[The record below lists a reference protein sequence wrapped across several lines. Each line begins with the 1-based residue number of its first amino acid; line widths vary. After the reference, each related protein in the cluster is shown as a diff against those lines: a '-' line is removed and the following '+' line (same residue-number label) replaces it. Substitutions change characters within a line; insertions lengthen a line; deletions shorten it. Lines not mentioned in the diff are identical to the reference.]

1 MKRTCSLILVL
12 LVVGGQS
19 AAGQLRST
27 NYGTSVLVT
36 ADRVFVGEP
45 NNSYRPGTVYMY
57 QKDGDGIWHD
67 AERLTASDAAFYD
80 GFGSALAVSR
90 DRLVVAALRQN
101 DGRGGAYVFERRDH
115 SWAEAA
121 RLVAPKASPEEKLG
135 TTVAIEEDLIAI
147 GAPATTRYGRLTPST
162 KPGAVYLF
170 RWDSDAD
177 RWLNAVR
184 LQGSDAQVGATF
196 GASVAISD
204 GRIFVGAPR
213 QDGQTG
219 AVYVFE
225 PSGDDWSETQILTS
239 ELLGGRPGFGSSLA
253 VHNGALYVGAPL
265 HNGGVGAI
273 SVFRQNAASRTWSEE
288 RIVRPSDEPAAAY
301 FGASLSFSGETLL
314 AGSPT
319 AATAR
324 GAVYEYDPQTNQTE
338 RIDPRDAGDGSY
350 FGYAV
355 SAFGDVAVAAVPQGE
370 GLEGV
375 AAVLERSGGEW
386 DVRATLRGEDA
397 GLDPITGTEEI
408 CSDGKAALF
417 DCDRVDLLSFLPI
430 RSLGGGRGTEMNDLW
445 GWTDEETG
453 REYVIAGRTDGTAFV
468 DITHPTNPVY
478 LGDLP
483 LTSGAQP
490 TVWRDVKVYDNHA
503 FIVADG
509 TRNHGMQVFDLRRL
523 RDVHEPPV
531 RFTETAIYD
540 GLHNAHNVAI
550 NEDTG
555 FAYTVG
561 SDRCGG
567 GLHMVDVRDPQ
578 NPTFAGCFTHHEA
591 GGGSTHDT
599 QCVVYR
605 GPDDAY
611 QGSEICLSSNGSS
624 FSIVDV
630 SDKEQP
636 TGISAT
642 SFPNHAY
649 IHQGWLTDD
658 HRYFFM
664 NDELDEYVGN
674 VDETRTLIWDVSDL
688 DDPQLVKE
696 YFFGSTSADHNL
708 YINGKYMYQSNYLS
722 GLHVHDVSDP
732 EQPRQI
738 AHFDTVPVGENS
750 ARLDGSWSNY
760 PYFESGVVPV
770 SSKQEGLFLLR
781 VRRESGL

>member
-1 MKRTCSLILVL
+1 MKRTCFLLLVL
-12 LVVGGQS
+12 LVVGSQR
-19 AAGQLRST
+19 AEGQLRST
-27 NYGTSVLVT
+27 NFGTSVLVT
-36 ADRVFVGEP
+36 ADRILVGEP
-45 NNSYRPGTVYMY
+45 NNSYRPGTVYVY
-57 QKDGDGIWHD
+57 AKNGDGIWRD
-67 AERLTASDAAFYD
+67 TDRLTASNAAFYD
-80 GFGSALAVSR
+80 GFGSSLAASQ

-101 DGRGGAYVFERRDH
+101 DGRGGAYVFERRDQ
-115 SWAEAA
+115 SWSEAA
-121 RLVAPKASPEEKLG
+121 RLVAPEATTEEKLG
-135 TTVAIEEDLIAI
+135 TAVAIEGDLIAI

-170 RWDSDAD
+170 RWDPDSE
-177 RWLNAVR
+177 RWSEEVR

-196 GASVAISD
+196 GAAVAISD

-213 QDGQTG
+213 QDGRTG

-225 PSGDDWSETQILTS
+225 HSGEEWAEAQMLTS
-239 ELLGGRPGFGSSLA
+239 ELLGGRPAFGSSLA
-253 VHNGALYVGAPL
+253 IRNGALYVGAPL

-273 SVFRQNAASRTWSEE
+273 SVLRQNAASGSWSEE
-288 RIVRPSDEPAAAY
+288 RIVTPSDEPAAAY
-301 FGASLSFSGETLL
+301 FGAALAFSGETLL

-319 AATAR
+319 AASAR
-324 GAVYEYDPQTNQTE
+324 GALYEYDPQTNQSE
-338 RIDPRDAGDGSY
+338 RIDPRDANDASY

-355 SAFGDVAVAAVPQGE
+355 SALGDVAVAAVPQGE

-375 AAVLERSGGEW
+375 AAVLERIGGEW
-386 DVRATLRGEDA
+386 AVRATLRGEDA

-408 CSDGKAALF
+408 CRDGKAALF
-417 DCDRVDLLSFLPI
+417 DCDRVDLLSFLPV
-430 RSLGGGRGTEMNDLW
+430 RNLGGGRGTEMNDLW

-490 TVWRDVKVYDNHA
+490 TVWRDMKVYDNHA

-523 RDVHEPPV
+523 RDVSEPPV
-531 RFTETAIYD
+531 RFTETAIYE

-550 NEDTG
+550 NEETG
-555 FAYTVG
+555 FAYAVG

-567 GLHMVDVRDPQ
+567 GLHMVDIRDPQ

-605 GPDDAY
+605 GPDESY
-611 QGSEICLSSNGSS
+611 QGHEICLSSNGSS
-624 FSIVDV
+624 FSIADV
-630 SDKEQP
+630 TDKEQP
-636 TGISAT
+636 AGISAT

-708 YINGKYMYQSNYLS
+708 YIDGNYMYQSNYLS

-770 SSKQEGLFLLR
+770 SSKEEGLFLLR
-781 VRRESGL
+781 VRRETGL